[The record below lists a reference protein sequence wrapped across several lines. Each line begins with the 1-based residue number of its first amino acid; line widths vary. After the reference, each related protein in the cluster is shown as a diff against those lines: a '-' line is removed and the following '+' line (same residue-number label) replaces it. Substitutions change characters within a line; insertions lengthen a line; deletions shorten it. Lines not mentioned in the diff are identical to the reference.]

1 MKRPNI
7 LFAIA
12 DDASHMSAY
21 GHKFLQTPNFDMIA
35 KDGLL
40 FNNSFTSNPKCA
52 PSRASILTG
61 MHTWQLE
68 EACTHWCYFP
78 NKFPLYPDLLED
90 SGYHIGY
97 TGKGWAPGDWKKNG
111 LLRNPAGPEYN
122 DFTLA
127 PPTDSL
133 IATCDYAK
141 NFEDF
146 LTKRDTDQPFYFWYG
161 CREPHRQYVNGEGK
175 NHGMDPSLVEV
186 PSYLPD
192 NDIVKSDFCDY
203 AYEIEWFDEQ
213 LGFMIQKLKDIGEYE
228 NTIIVV
234 TSDNG
239 APFPRIKGQMYE
251 DDFNLPLAISW
262 PDQVKGNRV
271 IDDIVSFID
280 FAPTFLQAAK
290 VDIPKEWPGQS
301 LSDIFFSDKN
311 GLVTDYRKTAIMG
324 RERHDM
330 GRKDDLGYP
339 VRCLRTEDYLYIRN
353 FEPNRWPA
361 GDPETWY
368 PNCDGGP
375 TKLDI
380 LSKHAHGDNKFYNYS
395 FGRRPLEELYNIKTD
410 SECINNLAL
419 NSSFDKIKNDLWLE
433 LKSQLEAT
441 HDPRIFG
448 NGDIFD
454 TYDYVNDAK
463 HSWAHYLKGDW
474 VCQKH

>member
-1 MKRPNI
+1 MKKPNI

-40 FNNSFTSNPKCA
+40 FNNSFTTNPKCA

-78 NKFPLYPDLLED
+78 SKFPLYPDLLE
-90 SGYHIGY
+90 SNGYHIGY

-111 LLRNPAGPEYN
+111 LTRNPAGPEYN
-122 DFTLA
+122 EYTLT
-127 PPTDSL
+127 PPSDSM
-133 IATCDYAK
+133 IATCDYVK

-146 LTKRDTDQPFYFWYG
+146 LEHKDDDQPFYFWYG
-161 CREPHRQYVNGEGK
+161 CKEPHRQYIDGEGIS
-175 NHGMDPSLVEV
+175 HGMNPDLVEI
-186 PSYLPD
+186 PDYLPD
-192 NDIVKSDFCDY
+192 DDIVKSDFCDY
-203 AYEIEWFDEQ
+203 AFEIQWFDHQ
-213 LGFMIQKLKDIGEYE
+213 LGLMIQKLKDMGEYE

-262 PDQVKGNRV
+262 PDRVIGNRV
-271 IDDIVSFID
+271 IDDIISFID
-280 FAPTFLQAAK
+280 FAPTFLEAAG

-301 LSDIFFSDKN
+301 LTDIMFSDEDGIVNAKRN
-311 GLVTDYRKTAIMG
+311 TAIMG
-324 RERHDM
+324 RERHDL
-330 GRKDDLGYP
+330 GRRDDLGYP
-339 VRCLRTEDYLYIRN
+339 VRCLRTKEYLYIRN
-353 FEPNRWPA
+353 FEPDRWPA

-368 PNCDGGP
+368 TNCDGGP
-375 TKLDI
+375 TKHDI
-380 LSKHAHGDNKFYNYS
+380 LERHAHGDNKFYDYS
-395 FGRRPLEELYNIKTD
+395 FARRPMEELYNIQTD
-410 SECINNLAL
+410 AACIDNLA
-419 NSSFDKIKNDLWLE
+419 NIEDYKVIKESMWHE
-433 LKSQLEAT
+433 LKRQLEET
-441 HDPRIFG
+441 NDPRIFG

-454 TYDYVNDAK
+454 SYDYVNDAK
-463 HSWAHYLKGDW
+463 HSWAHYLAGDW
-474 VCQKH
+474 VRQSH